1 MKCLKQKDNKNT
13 VKQNSIILCHRC
25 SPRRITLI
33 ITIARMMILEAL
45 PEIQLVLLHPLVDGV
60 HLLLHR
66 GDGLLHGAHASL
78 NGS

>member
-1 MKCLKQKDNKNT
+1 MSQKKQQKHSKNKRS
-13 VKQNSIILCHRC
+13 SIILCHGC
-25 SPRRITLI
+25 SPRHILLI
-33 ITIARMMILEAL
+33 ITTARMMILEAF
-45 PEIQLVLLHPLVDGV
+45 PEIQLILLHPLVYGV